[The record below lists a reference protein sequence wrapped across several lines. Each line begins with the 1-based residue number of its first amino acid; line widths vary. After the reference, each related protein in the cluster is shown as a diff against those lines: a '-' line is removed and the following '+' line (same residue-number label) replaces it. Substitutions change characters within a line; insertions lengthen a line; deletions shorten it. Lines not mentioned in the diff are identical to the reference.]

1 MKQIKDMLIAHLNEH
16 SLDFGSYDAD
26 TVLDFL
32 CTAYREAHET
42 NQPNIRS
49 LFAQLSDHLESLP
62 LEKNNAMFSI
72 IVQLCTEHERLA
84 FTEGIRWGFQ
94 LHTELTQPEVL

>member
-16 SLDFGSYDAD
+16 PLDFGSYDAD

-32 CTAYREAHET
+32 YTAYCDTHDNDT
-42 NQPNIRS
+42 PKLRS

-62 LEKNNAMFSI
+62 REKNDTMFSI

>member
-1 MKQIKDMLIAHLNEH
+1 MKQIKDMLIAHLNVH
-16 SLDFGSYDAD
+16 PLDVGIYDVG

-32 CTAYREAHET
+32 YTAYCGTHET
-42 NQPNIRS
+42 DTPKLRS

-62 LEKNNAMFSI
+62 REKNDAMFSI

-94 LHTELTQPEVL
+94 LHTELTQPEVQ